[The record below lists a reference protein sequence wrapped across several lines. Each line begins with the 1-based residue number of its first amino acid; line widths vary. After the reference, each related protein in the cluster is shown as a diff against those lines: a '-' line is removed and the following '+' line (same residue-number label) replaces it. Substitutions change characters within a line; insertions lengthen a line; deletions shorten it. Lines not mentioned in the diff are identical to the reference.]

1 MPSFDVVSKI
11 DHHELTNALDQA
23 KREVASRFDFKGTDT
38 SIEKT
43 DEGIVIKANSEGR
56 VDAARLVLEDKIVK
70 RKISLKVLDPQK
82 VQSAGGMTYR
92 QLLKLKDGVS
102 QEKAKEIV
110 KVIKDSKSKVQAA
123 IQGDLVRVTG
133 KKRDELQEVIAL
145 LKSKDLDLPLQFV
158 NFRD

>member
-23 KREVASRFDFKGTDT
+23 KREVGSRFDFKGTDT

>member
-23 KREVASRFDFKGTDT
+23 KREIGSRFDFKGTDA
-38 SIEKT
+38 SIEQT
-43 DEGIVIKANSEGR
+43 EEGIVLKANSEGR
-56 VDAARLVLEDKIVK
+56 VDAARQVLEDKIVK
-70 RKISLKVLDPQK
+70 RKLSLKILDAQK
-82 VQSAGGMTYR
+82 VQPAGGMTYR
-92 QLLKLKDGVS
+92 QLLKLRDGVS

-158 NFRD
+158 NFRE